1 MQKPDFVKL
10 ELFFT
15 ENYERRINDQ
25 STWGARGLS
34 PEMTAELV
42 KRAQSSNETSS
53 VTNEIRSRSAIYGTI
68 GGDMVSPTPGEA
80 DEHAR
85 PDRLLSDHQR
95 SSLQ

>member
-1 MQKPDFVKL
+1 VQKPDFVKL

-42 KRAQSSNETSS
+42 KRAHRAGLRIGPHV
-53 VTNEIRSRSAIYGTI
+53 VTA
-68 GGDMVSPTPGEA
+68 GDFHYALEA
-80 DEHAR
+80 GVD
-85 PDRLLSDHQR
+85 
-95 SSLQ
+95 